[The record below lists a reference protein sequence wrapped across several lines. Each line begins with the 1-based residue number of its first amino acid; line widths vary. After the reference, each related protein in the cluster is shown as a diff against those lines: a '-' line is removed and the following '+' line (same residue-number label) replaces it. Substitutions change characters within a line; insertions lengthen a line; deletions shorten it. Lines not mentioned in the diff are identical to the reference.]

1 MNPSRTDAGSCA
13 TDAPVI
19 PAPSL
24 GVAASVVITQ
34 WFADLMLLT
43 KARANV
49 AVVATTVV
57 GFALHSDV
65 GANAPLVLCTAAGT
79 ALLAGGASIAN
90 QAIEHEF
97 DREMPRTRNRPIA
110 AGRLGRRA
118 GFALSGLF
126 CVAGCLCLFAGVNLS
141 AMIHGLLAFV
151 IYTGIYTPMK
161 RRSPACTFVGAVSG
175 ALPILIGWAATGTR
189 FGMWT
194 AVTFAVLY
202 LWQIPH
208 FMAIAWWRRKEYLGA
223 GYGVLPRQDPDGL
236 RTSGLALVFT
246 LGVLAVSLAPA
257 LAEQMTGWYL
267 PGALVLGILFSSF
280 AVRFR
285 MIRSEATARA
295 LFLASLSY
303 LPAIFAL
310 MLFCQLRN

>member
-1 MNPSRTDAGSCA
+1 MGKQLLDADD
-13 TDAPVI
+13 TTNHAPIV
-19 PAPSL
+19 
-24 GVAASVVITQ
+24 TQ

-57 GFALHSDV
+57 GFALNSDI
-65 GANAPLVLCTAAGT
+65 GANAALVLCTAAGT
-79 ALLAGGASIAN
+79 ALLAGSASSAN
-90 QAIEHEF
+90 QALEHEF
-97 DREMPRTRNRPIA
+97 DRNMPRTRNRPIA

-118 GFALSGLF
+118 GFALSGLL
-126 CVAGCLCLFAGVNLS
+126 CVAGCLCLFAGVNPG
-141 AMIHGLLAFV
+141 AMLHGLLALV
-151 IYTGIYTPMK
+151 IYAGIYTPMK
-161 RRSPACTFVGAVSG
+161 RRSPACTLVGAVSG
-175 ALPILIGWAATGTR
+175 ALPLLIGWAATGAR
-189 FGMWT
+189 FGMWA

-208 FMAIAWWRRKEYLGA
+208 FMAIAWWRRREYLGA
-223 GYGVLPRQDPDGL
+223 GYRVLPGQDPDGR
-236 RTSGLALVFT
+236 RTARLALVFT
-246 LGVLAVSLAPA
+246 LGVLVVSLVPA
-257 LAEQMTGWYL
+257 LTNQVTGWYL
-267 PGALVLGILFSSF
+267 PGALVFGILFASF

-285 MIRSEATARA
+285 MVRSEATARA